1 MLLYTIAKPRYF
13 FRLLLHINKFFII
26 FCFHFHIRSCFKI
39 TINYNKIKSHMAAKH
54 KIEYIVETE
63 SEFRLRKS
71 GFLNRMSLHAFF
83 NDFSVA
89 EVAQFSCSEFFFR
102 IK

>member
-1 MLLYTIAKPRYF
+1 
-13 FRLLLHINKFFII
+13 
-26 FCFHFHIRSCFKI
+26 
-39 TINYNKIKSHMAAKH
+39 MAAKH

-89 EVAQFSCSEFFFR
+89 EVAQFLCSEFFFR